1 VAARR
6 RRPFTG
12 LLVKP
17 VYTADAK
24 ARGLRATLAAPPDE
38 SDVKAHILAEISARY
53 TELDKFFSLKSNS
66 QNIWEQRAKALL
78 AYKFNIPQSW
88 EHLARYLTH
97 RYVPGF
103 SLKGP
108 GASKRGAP
116 VEWNFEQLAQVF
128 ADVESLKKQT
138 GKKVSEVCKML
149 TNGTEKRYVKR
160 WGLYRSKPNSLRK
173 AYAKA
178 KKLRL
183 QNFMFELHLCGP
195 EALMRA
201 KRIDPIQA
209 AIDRHALR

>member
-24 ARGLRATLAAPPDE
+24 PRGLRTTLAAPPDE

-78 AYKFNIPQSW
+78 AYKFNIPAYALQSW

-160 WGLYRSKPNSLRK
+160 WGLYRSKPSP
-173 AYAKA
+173 
-178 KKLRL
+178 RL
-183 QNFMFELHLCGP
+183 ISPRL
-195 EALMRA
+195 ATSS
-201 KRIDPIQA
+201 DPKNEDISATATRQEEPRLS
-209 AIDRHALR
+209 DLPD